1 MFSKQLLTSHLGYHQ
16 IFSQKHLLEHCA
28 WKEKCCQHLFKNSW
42 KMEYV
47 WEVVSERSLGN
58 TNLVFMRFLSD
69 CAIRYLS
76 TEKCFGFFF
85 SLCTM
90 PSVDMFMSQRC
101 QCEHGI
107 NHSITLWSEHFS
119 RMNHIKN
126 LDITATKEHYK
137 KHSFFPQ
144 TNEKKNPK
152 VPPFHCPNTYL
163 YQILLIWI
171 WIQFV
176 LNCSG
181 PDCKSVLCEIASLF
195 LYHIYNPNT
204 VSAEKISLFLFS
216 QLVKYH
222 QLHPFDNP
230 LVKGKRQNSNHR
242 QMIL

>member
-1 MFSKQLLTSHLGYHQ
+1 MKREVLPAPLQKFLKDGICLGSCVWTKSWKYQPCLHAFSVWLCHQ
-16 IFSQKHLLEHCA
+16 IPEH
-28 WKEKCCQHLFKNSW
+28 
-42 KMEYV
+42 
-47 WEVVSERSLGN
+47 WE
-58 TNLVFMRFLSD
+58 MFL
-69 CAIRYLS
+69 
-76 TEKCFGFFF
+76 FFF

-90 PSVDMFMSQRC
+90 PSVDMFMSQIC

-144 TNEKKNPK
+144 TNEKKKPK
-152 VPPFHCPNTYL
+152 VPPFHCTNTYL